1 MGWGDSLPCLLT
13 PPWTGA
19 VLVTWTAPAHCS
31 PARLPQPPCPAARP
45 DRSGTSDGAQH
56 RDALGLRLRHV
67 KHPSWNRSASQHLAL
82 REPRS
87 RSSGP
92 RTLSCQGG
100 RQFHRGGKAD
110 LARKRRGRLVLRWSA
125 TGFQPKL
132 ARSRPTLARD
142 VGRILALG
150 TCPDR
155 ARTPAFCRFL
165 AVASG
170 LR

>member
-1 MGWGDSLPCLLT
+1 MGGQPALPSHSAVDRGSARDVDCTCALFSG
-13 PPWTGA
+13 PP
-19 VLVTWTAPAHCS
+19 PA
-31 PARLPQPPCPAARP
+31 APCPAARP